1 MIANDT
7 FRVIRMMPQL
17 GASLTIIIL
26 MTLEVSFMLIVTS
39 IMLLDNIYSTGI
51 THDNCHL
58 QSSYFYSTLV
68 FIGYKIIQIK
78 WQTIQLSTDIYKK
91 NNNSFDINVLI

>member
-17 GASLTIIIL
+17 VTSLSIISL
-26 MTLEVSFMLIVTS
+26 MTLEVSFMLPETS
-39 IMLLDNIYSTGI
+39 IMLLENIHSTGI

-58 QSSYFYSTLV
+58 QSSYFYSTSF

-78 WQTIQLSTDIYKK
+78 WQTTQLSTDVYKK
-91 NNNSFDINVLI
+91 ITIVLTEMF